1 MKLLVKGGRVVD
13 PAGGIDDVRNVV
25 IDRGRVE
32 AVESR
37 EVPETAFDRVIDAS
51 GLVVFPG
58 LIDMHVHLREPGF
71 EDKETIETGTRSAA
85 AGGFTTVAAM
95 PNTDPAIDNR
105 AHVEFVRSKAE
116 RFGYCN
122 VVVVGAITKGRQGAE
137 LAEIGDLVD
146 AGAVAISDD
155 GNTVMNSEIMRRAM
169 EYLRMYDIPMI
180 VHCEDETLAADGVM
194 NEGYNSTRLGLKGIS
209 RLAEEII
216 VARDVMMAEKLGAR
230 IHVAHISTRDAVDMV
245 RRAKARGV
253 RVTCEVT
260 PHHFSLTDDEMEK
273 YDANYKM
280 RPPLR
285 TPDDI
290 QALIEGLQDGT
301 IDAIASDH
309 APHTEEE
316 KDVELDYGPDGV
328 IGLETTLT
336 VSLTNLV
343 CSGALSLS
351 QLAQKLSANPARIL
365 GLSGRGSLSRGSVA
379 DLTLVDVDAERVIE
393 SRLFESKARN
403 TPFEGSRGR
412 GKVISVIASGRVVY
426 DGGAIVDR
434 TQREQYAC

>member
-13 PAGGIDDVRNVV
+13 PASGVDDVRNIM

-32 AVESR
+32 AVESG
-37 EVPETAFDRVIDAS
+37 EVPDTAFDRAIDAS

-122 VVVVGAITKGRQGAE
+122 VVVVGAITKGRQGVE
-137 LAEIGDLVD
+137 LAEIGDLAD

-155 GNTVMNSEIMRRAM
+155 GSTVMNSEIMRRAM

-209 RLAEEII
+209 RLAEEFI

-260 PHHFSLTDDEMEK
+260 PHHFSLTDAEMEK
-273 YDANYKM
+273 YDANYQM

-316 KDVELDYGPDGV
+316 KDVELDYAPDGV

-365 GLSGRGSLSRGSVA
+365 GLLGRGSLSRGSVA

-403 TPFEGSRGR
+403 TPFEGFRGR
-412 GKVISVIASGRVVY
+412 GRVISVIASGRVVY
-426 DGGAIVDR
+426 DRGAILDK

>member
-1 MKLLVKGGRVVD
+1 VKLLVKGGRVVD
-13 PAGGIDDVRNVV
+13 PVSGIDDVRSIV
-25 IDRGRVE
+25 ISRGRVE
-32 AVESR
+32 AVESG
-37 EVPETAFDRVIDAS
+37 EVSETQFDRVVDAS
-51 GLVVFPG
+51 GLTVFPG

-71 EDKETIETGTRSAA
+71 EDKETIESGTRSAA

-122 VVVVGAITKGRQGAE
+122 VVVVGAITKGRQGVE

-180 VHCEDETLAADGVM
+180 VHCEDEALAVDGVM
-194 NEGYNSTRLGLKGIS
+194 NEGYNSTRLGLKGVS

-230 IHVAHISTRDAVDMV
+230 IHVAHISTRDSVDMV

-260 PHHFSLTDDEMEK
+260 PHHFSLTDDEMER

-280 RPPLR
+280 KPPLR

-290 QALIEGLQDGT
+290 EALIEGLQDGT

-309 APHTEEE
+309 APHTPEE
-316 KDVELDYGPDGV
+316 KDVELDYAPDGV

-336 VSLTNLV
+336 VSLANLV
-343 CSGALSLS
+343 CRGVLSRS
-351 QLAQKLSANPARIL
+351 QLVEKLSANPARIL
-365 GLSGRGSLSRGSVA
+365 ALSGRGSLSRGCVA
-379 DLTLVDVDAERVIE
+379 DLTLVDVDSERVIE

-403 TPFEGSRGR
+403 TPFEGFRGR
-412 GKVISVIASGRVVY
+412 GRVVTVILSGRVVFEN
-426 DGGAIVDR
+426 GSVVHRAQGER
-434 TQREQYAC
+434 YAS